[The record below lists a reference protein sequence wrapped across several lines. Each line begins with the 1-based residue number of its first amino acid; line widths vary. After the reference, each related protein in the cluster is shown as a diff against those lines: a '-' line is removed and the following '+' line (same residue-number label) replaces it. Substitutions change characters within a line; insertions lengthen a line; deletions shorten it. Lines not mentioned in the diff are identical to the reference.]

1 MVMLFG
7 VNGMMTKSLIILGSI
22 IVLAWLITN
31 RGVGAIPPLRYEDR
45 WPDVL
50 PSDLYQ

>member
-1 MVMLFG
+1 MV
-7 VNGMMTKSLIILGSI
+7 TKSLIILGGI
-22 IVLAWLITN
+22 IVLAWLITPKSKPFPEPV
-31 RGVGAIPPLRYEDR
+31 RWEDA